1 MPMDEELERLR
12 RKRLQELQQED
23 QYQQSM
29 NEQES
34 QNRELEEQKKQI
46 LRNILTPMARERLT
60 NIRLSRPQIADQ
72 IENQLITL
80 AQSGRLNQK
89 ITDDQLRELLA
100 RLIPK
105 KREIK
110 IQRR

>member
-1 MPMDEELERLR
+1 MDEELERLR

-29 NEQES
+29 EEQES

-46 LRNILTPMARERLT
+46 LRNILTPTARERLT

-72 IENQLITL
+72 IETQLIAL

-89 ITDDQLRELLA
+89 ITDEQLRELLA

-110 IQRR
+110 IHRR